1 MKTFFTSALAALLL
15 SSVLVLD
22 SCKKNSADPLTQNIQ
37 RLVPRNVLDTLKLMG
52 MNIIETGKPV
62 QITGIYEINPM
73 ALFASSRSNDLIG
86 QVYVTTRVRF
96 TEQNDTDQSIKM
108 DYKGGGETGSGIG
121 GFVAGAGNKFTAFF
135 ETSSSYSSSTYKSSV
150 VFTGEWGSN
159 GIQNMQYALYVKEKN
174 DAAGVIVKVGTT
186 RAFKDSDGLSNT
198 MTTFRLAANED
209 GLTDSGK
216 VLKSA
221 AMN

>member
-1 MKTFFTSALAALLL
+1 ML

-22 SCKKNSADPLTQNIQ
+22 SCKKNSQDPLAQNIQ
-37 RLVPRNVLDTLKLMG
+37 RLVPRNVIDTLKLMG

-62 QITGIYEINPM
+62 QVTGIYEMNPM
-73 ALFASSRSNDLIG
+73 ALFSSSSSKDLIG
-86 QVYVTTRVRF
+86 QVYVNFRVRF
-96 TEQNDTDQSIKM
+96 TEQNDADQSIKL
-108 DYKGGGETGSGIG
+108 DYKGGNEAGSGIG
-121 GFVAGAGNKFTAFF
+121 GFVAGEGNKFTAFF
-135 ETSSSYSSSTYKSSV
+135 ETNGSIGSSTYKSSV

-159 GIQNMQYALYVKEKN
+159 GVKNMQYAFYLKEKN
-174 DAAGVIVKVGTT
+174 DAAGAVVKVGTT